1 MAYKRSTSFSGFRS
15 RLSPDESRELANAAK
30 AADKNR
36 IETTKGMERASSQQI
51 TELNRLSN
59 LSAQADQ
66 YEIQNLAKF
75 SDTLNRAVQVG
86 AKTLGVDYINRAR
99 QAAYDDF
106 RAGLAGDEEA
116 KAKTDL
122 SKSQVKEINE
132 KINRLET
139 ETELK
144 LSEAERNEKFL
155 SYEQKYRLLN
165 ARRLGSN
172 YAYGY
177 TKAHM
182 IEAANGFMPWFM
194 NKTNED
200 TTVIKMDDNREIRV
214 NEYDTFTNAADRYA
228 VENKLIKEYE
238 DQNNISGVN
247 SSIVDKYLTSSVTKQ
262 LQSYRDKK
270 LNDEIQAQAAEKIRL
285 QSVNLNTAIVSFDT
299 EDTTEFDNAID
310 QIVLTGNN
318 LHFRAG
324 TQGSSGAANKKNLKD
339 SFVDS
344 VASLD
349 SDVKIMEI
357 LNHIEDKKYQI
368 PNLGT
373 KTLVDAFPIE
383 FRMEDLKAAIFSK
396 REDNLT
402 KKIRSQTTD
411 LRLKIGQLK
420 YLSTRPEDSEDYISY
435 KSYQL
440 QVKELQDDPNYGT
453 LPEAATIFND
463 AFNFKPRS
471 IGKDNSAKAARKE
484 IERYGSLSVATYMD
498 LHPDDKKK
506 FADAVNDDI
515 RWDQTAEGK
524 ILLEEYMA
532 DNGKFDKALTLAFL
546 GPTKGLNTSATKDIS
561 LQNALDYAKNKHVW
575 SLVEQIRN
583 SGQFDGQ
590 IPEGMDPNMFYFQKA
605 AEQITLQM
613 QQASN
618 ANAGEAEKRFAE
630 GNLYALRFGADQL
643 SLFVNPK
650 FQEAKD
656 LSLSKKLAESDNVF
670 QNFLGKLDQEVG
682 EDPILNLSD
691 QLFVSESQKKQLD
704 FIKEG
709 GLYKTESELVR
720 KLSLADPKKRDPFT
734 LGNILRDKYDLETV
748 EFESLPEDRQRII
761 TYFKEQNAGVRELL
775 MSPYSKQR
783 EQGID
788 MSGLI
793 SVNNLHKAIYTAGFD
808 HTDMDSSDI
817 SEILADEKH
826 GINATR
832 QEFEQD
838 TDLQEKVFKIHINNL
853 LDKAILTTENKYVAI
868 QKVASEFGSGKYWYS
883 QSNQPINNSVLKA
896 YYRGWNIDDKEQFTS
911 VIEGAGNK
919 ITKVNF
925 GELSAETNNINSNI
939 VQAEIDELVEPPKYV
954 KGDNNR
960 RTVNKDWK
968 NWNKN
973 QTKLKAQQ
981 NVLKRLETGN
991 TELFYGVLNADVE
1004 SKNLYYDLKASF
1016 GDKQFKELLQKTNK
1030 KYTEKTGKSFGVGR
1044 QNLSQTLRQNRIFS
1058 DLFFEELIK
1067 TEQFYRL
1074 DDE

>member
-15 RLSPDESRELANAAK
+15 RLSPDESREIANAAK

-75 SDTLNRAVQVG
+75 SETLNKAVQVG

-99 QAAYDDF
+99 QAAYNDYRD
-106 RAGLAGDEEA
+106 GLAGNEEA
-116 KAKTDL
+116 LAKTKL
-122 SKSQVKEINE
+122 NESQVTEINE
-132 KINRLET
+132 KINQLET

-200 TTVIKMDDNREIRV
+200 DTVIEMDDGREIRV

-228 VENKLIKEYE
+228 VENQLIKEYE

-262 LQSYRDKK
+262 LQQYRDKK

-285 QSVNLNTAIVSFDT
+285 QSVNLNTAVVTFDA
-299 EDTTEFDNAID
+299 EDTTDFDNAID

-349 SDVKIMEI
+349 SDVKIMEV
-357 LNHIEDKKYQI
+357 LNHIENKEYQI
-368 PNLGT
+368 PNLGK
-373 KTLVDAFPIE
+373 KTLVNAFPIE
-383 FRMEDLKAAIFSK
+383 FRMEDLKASIFAK

-402 KKIRSQTTD
+402 KKVRSQTTD
-411 LRLKIGQLK
+411 LKLKVAQLK
-420 YLSTRPEDSEDYISY
+420 YHSTLTEDNPNYISY

-440 QVKELQDDPNYGT
+440 QVKELQDNPEYGA
-453 LPEAATIFND
+453 LPEAATIFNN
-463 AFNFKPRS
+463 AFSFKPVS
-471 IGKDNSAKAARKE
+471 LGKDNSAKAARKE
-484 IERYGSLSVATYMD
+484 IERYGSLSVATYMT
-498 LHPDDKKK
+498 LNKDDQKKYES
-506 FADAVNDDI
+506 AVSEDV
-515 RWDQTAEGK
+515 RWDQTTEGK
-524 ILLEEYMA
+524 KLIQEYLG
-532 DNGKFDKALTLAFL
+532 DDSKFDKALTLSFL
-546 GPTKGLNTSATKDIS
+546 GPSKGLDTSGAKS
-561 LQNALDYAKNKHVW
+561 VLLQNALEYAKTKDIWARVEVFRKNK
-575 SLVEQIRN
+575 E
-583 SGQFDGQ
+583 FDGQ

-613 QQASN
+613 QTAADPKGGSAAQRLA
-618 ANAGEAEKRFAE
+618 AG
-630 GNLYALRFGADQL
+630 NPYALDFGADKL
-643 SLFVNPK
+643 SVFANSI

-656 LSLSKKLAESDNVF
+656 TSLSTKLADADNIF
-670 QNFLGKLDQEVG
+670 QNFEGRLDKTVG
-682 EDPILNLSD
+682 DDPILTLSD
-691 QLFVSESQKKQLD
+691 TLFENELQKNQLKFVES
-704 FIKEG
+704 G
-709 GLYKTESELVR
+709 GLYSGETELVR
-720 KLSLADPKKRDPFT
+720 KLSMIDPKKRDPFT
-734 LGNILRDKYDLETV
+734 LGNLLREKYDLPLV
-748 EFESLPEDRQRII
+748 EFESLPKDRQDII
-761 TYFKEQNAGVRELL
+761 TLFKEQNADVRELL
-775 MSPYSKQR
+775 MSPYSKLK

-793 SVNNLHKAIYTAGFD
+793 SVNNLHRAINTAGFD
-808 HTDMDSSDI
+808 HTDIDDADVAD
-817 SEILADEKH
+817 ILA
-826 GINATR
+826 NAGFTR
-832 QEFEQD
+832 QEYNENEDIQG
-838 TDLQEKVFKIHINNL
+838 KVFKIHVNNL
-853 LDKAILTTENKYVAI
+853 LDKAILSTENKSIAI
-868 QKVASEFGSGKYWYS
+868 QKVAAEFGNGKYWYS
-883 QSNQPINNSVLKA
+883 GSNKGLTNSVLKA
-896 YYRGWNIDDKEQFTS
+896 YYRGWNIDDKDQFLN
-911 VIEGAGNK
+911 VVEDAAGN
-919 ITKVNF
+919 ITRLNF
-925 GELSAETNNINSNI
+925 GELSAETNNMNSNI
-939 VQAEIDELVEPPKYV
+939 IQAEIDELVEPPKYV
-954 KGDNNR
+954 VGSNNR
-960 RTVNKDWK
+960 RTVNRDWK
-968 NWNKN
+968 DWNKN

-981 NVLKRLETGN
+981 NVLKQLETTTD
-991 TELFYGVLNADVE
+991 TELFYGVLGANME
-1004 SKNLYYDLKASF
+1004 SRDLYYNIKASL
-1016 GDKQFKELLQKTNK
+1016 GDKHFKQLLKTAND
-1030 KYTEKTGKSFGVGR
+1030 KYTEKTGRSYDVGR
-1044 QNLSQTLRQNRIFS
+1044 ISKSQQLKKDRVFS
-1058 DLFFEELIK
+1058 DLFFAELIK
-1067 TEQFYRL
+1067 TEQFFRL

>member
-15 RLSPDESRELANAAK
+15 RLSPDESREIANAAK
-30 AADKNR
+30 AADRNR

-75 SDTLNRAVQVG
+75 SETLNRAVQVG

-99 QAAYDDF
+99 QAAYNDYRD
-106 RAGLAGDEEA
+106 GLAGNEEA
-116 KAKTDL
+116 LAKTKL
-122 SKSQVKEINE
+122 NESQVTEINE
-132 KINRLET
+132 KINQLET

-200 TTVIKMDDNREIRV
+200 DTVIEMDDGREIRV

-228 VENKLIKEYE
+228 VENQLIKEYE

-247 SSIVDKYLTSSVTKQ
+247 TSIVDKYLTSSVTKQ

-349 SDVKIMEI
+349 SDVKIMEV
-357 LNHIEDKKYQI
+357 LNHIEQKEYQI
-368 PNLGT
+368 PNLGK
-373 KTLVDAFPIE
+373 KTLVNAFPIE
-383 FRMEDLKAAIFSK
+383 FRMEDLKSAIFAK

-411 LRLKIGQLK
+411 LRLKIGELK
-420 YLSTRPEDSEDYISY
+420 FYTTLPEDHPKYVSY
-435 KSYQL
+435 KSYNL
-440 QVKELQDDPNYGT
+440 QVEAYQKNPEYGT
-453 LPEAATIFND
+453 LPEATTIFND

-471 IGKDNSAKAARKE
+471 LGKDNSAKAARKE
-484 IERYGSLSVATYMD
+484 IERYGSLSVTTYMT
-498 LHPDDKKK
+498 LNKDDQKKYES
-506 FADAVNDDI
+506 AVSEDV
-515 RWDQTAEGK
+515 RWDQTTEGK
-524 ILLEEYMA
+524 KLVKEYLG
-532 DNGKFDKALTLAFL
+532 DDSKFDKALTLSFL
-546 GPTKGLNTSATKDIS
+546 GPSKGLDTSGAKS
-561 LQNALDYAKNKHVW
+561 VLLQNALEYAKTKDIWARVEVFRKNK
-575 SLVEQIRN
+575 E
-583 SGQFDGQ
+583 FDGQ
-590 IPEGMDPNMFYFQKA
+590 IPPDMDPNMFYFQKA

-613 QQASN
+613 QTA
-618 ANAGEAEKRFAE
+618 ADLKAGTAEQRLAA
-630 GNLYALRFGADQL
+630 GNPYALTYGADKL
-643 SLFVNPK
+643 GVFANSI

-656 LSLSKKLAESDNVF
+656 TSLSTKLAEADNIF
-670 QNFLGKLDQEVG
+670 QNFEGRLDKTVG
-682 EDPILNLSD
+682 DDPILTLSD
-691 QLFVSESQKKQLD
+691 TLFENEGQKNQLKFV
-704 FIKEG
+704 KEG
-709 GLYKTESELVR
+709 GVYKGETELVN
-720 KLSLADPKKRDPFT
+720 KLSMIDPKKRDPFT
-734 LGNILRDKYDLETV
+734 LGNLLREKYNLETV
-748 EFESLPEDRQRII
+748 EFESLPLDRQKII
-761 TYFKEQNAGVRELL
+761 THFQKQNADVRELL
-775 MSPYSKQR
+775 MSPYSKLK

-788 MSGLI
+788 MSGLV
-793 SVNNLHKAIYTAGFD
+793 SVNNLHRAINTAGFD
-808 HTDMDSSDI
+808 HTDMDDADVAD
-817 SEILADEKH
+817 ILADN
-826 GINATR
+826 GFTR
-832 QEFEQD
+832 QEYNDNEDVQG
-838 TDLQEKVFKIHINNL
+838 KVFKIHVNNL
-853 LDKAILTTENKYVAI
+853 LDKAILSTENKYIAI
-868 QKVASEFGSGKYWYS
+868 QKVASEFGTGKYWYS
-883 QSNQPINNSVLKA
+883 DSNKRLNNSVLKA
-896 YYRGWNIDDKEQFTS
+896 YYRGWNIDDKDKFANVVEDA
-911 VIEGAGNK
+911 AGN
-919 ITKVNF
+919 ITKLNF
-925 GELSAETNNINSNI
+925 GELSAETNNMNSNI
-939 VQAEIDELVEPPKYV
+939 IQAEIDELVEPPKYV
-954 KGDNNR
+954 VGSNNR
-960 RTVNKDWK
+960 RTVNRDWK
-968 NWNKN
+968 DWNKN

-981 NVLKRLETGN
+981 NVLKQLETTTD
-991 TELFYGVLNADVE
+991 TELFYGVLGANME
-1004 SKNLYYDLKASF
+1004 SRDLYYNIKASL
-1016 GDKQFKELLQKTNK
+1016 GDKHFKQLLKTAND
-1030 KYTEKTGKSFGVGR
+1030 KYTEKTGRSYDVGR
-1044 QNLSQTLRQNRIFS
+1044 ISKSQQLKKDRVFS
-1058 DLFFEELIK
+1058 DLFFAELIK
-1067 TEQFYRL
+1067 TEQFFRL

>member
-15 RLSPDESRELANAAK
+15 RLSPDESREIANAAK
-30 AADKNR
+30 AADRNR

-75 SDTLNRAVQVG
+75 SETLNKAVQVG

-106 RAGLAGDEEA
+106 RAGLAGDPEA

-132 KINRLET
+132 KINQLET

-200 TTVIKMDDNREIRV
+200 DTVIKMDDDREIRV

-247 SSIVDKYLTSSVTKQ
+247 SSIVNKYLTESVTKQ

-349 SDVKIMEI
+349 SDVKIMEV
-357 LNHIEDKKYQI
+357 LNHIEQKEYQI
-368 PNLGT
+368 PNLGK
-373 KTLVDAFPIE
+373 KTLVNAFPIE
-383 FRMEDLKAAIFSK
+383 FRMQDLKAAIFAK

-402 KKIRSQTTD
+402 KKVRSQTTD
-411 LRLKIGQLK
+411 LKLKVAQLK
-420 YLSTRPEDSEDYISY
+420 YHSTLTEDNPNYISY

-440 QVKELQDDPNYGT
+440 QVKELQENPEYGA
-453 LPEAATIFND
+453 LPEAATIFNN
-463 AFNFKPRS
+463 AFSFKPVS
-471 IGKDNSAKAARKE
+471 LGKDNSSKAARKE
-484 IERYGSLSVATYMD
+484 IQRYGSLSVTTYMT
-498 LHPDDKKK
+498 LSKDDQKK
-506 FADAVNDDI
+506 FEGAVSEDV
-515 RWDQTAEGK
+515 RWDQTTEGK
-524 ILLEEYMA
+524 KLVKEYLG
-532 DNGKFDKALTLAFL
+532 DDSKFDKALALSFL
-546 GPTKGLNTSATKDIS
+546 GPSKGLDTSGAKS
-561 LQNALDYAKNKHVW
+561 VLLQNALEYAKTEDIWARVEVMRKNK
-575 SLVEQIRN
+575 E
-583 SGQFDGQ
+583 FDGQ
-590 IPEGMDPNMFYFQKA
+590 IPPDMDPNMFYFQKA

-613 QQASN
+613 QTAADPKGGTAEQRLL
-618 ANAGEAEKRFAE
+618 AG
-630 GNLYALRFGADQL
+630 NPYALTFGGDKL
-643 SLFVNPK
+643 SVFANSR

-656 LSLSKKLAESDNVF
+656 TSLSTKLAEADNIFQNFEGRLDKTVGDDPILSLSDTLFENEGQKNQLKFVES
-670 QNFLGKLDQEVG
+670 
-682 EDPILNLSD
+682 
-691 QLFVSESQKKQLD
+691 
-704 FIKEG
+704 G
-709 GLYKTESELVR
+709 GLYSGETELVR
-720 KLSLADPKKRDPFT
+720 KLSMIDPKKRDPFT
-734 LGNILRDKYDLETV
+734 LGNLLREKYDLPLV
-748 EFESLPEDRQRII
+748 EFESLPKDRQDII
-761 TYFKEQNAGVRELL
+761 TLFKQQNADVRDLL
-775 MSPYSKQR
+775 MSPYSKLK

-793 SVNNLHKAIYTAGFD
+793 SVNNLHRAINTAGFD
-808 HTDMDSSDI
+808 HTDIDDADVAD
-817 SEILADEKH
+817 ILA
-826 GINATR
+826 NAGFTR
-832 QEFEQD
+832 QEYNENEDIQG
-838 TDLQEKVFKIHINNL
+838 KVFKIHVNNL
-853 LDKAILTTENKYVAI
+853 LDKAILSTENKSIAI
-868 QKVASEFGSGKYWYS
+868 QKVAAEFGNGKYWYS
-883 QSNQPINNSVLKA
+883 GSNKGLTNSVLKA
-896 YYRGWNIDDKEQFTS
+896 YYRGWNIDDKDQFLN
-911 VIEGAGNK
+911 VVEDAAGN
-919 ITKVNF
+919 ITRLNF
-925 GELSAETNNINSNI
+925 GELSAETNNMNSNI
-939 VQAEIDELVEPPKYV
+939 IQAEIEELVEPPKYV
-954 KGDNNR
+954 VGSNNR
-960 RTVNKDWK
+960 RTVNRDWKDW
-968 NWNKN
+968 NKM

-981 NVLKRLETGN
+981 NVLKQLETTTD
-991 TELFYGVLNADVE
+991 TELFYGVLGANME
-1004 SKNLYYDLKASF
+1004 SRDLYYNIKASL
-1016 GDKQFKELLQKTNK
+1016 GDKHFKQLLKTAND
-1030 KYTEKTGKSFGVGR
+1030 KYTEKTGRSYDVGR
-1044 QNLSQTLRQNRIFS
+1044 LSKSQQLKKDRVFS
-1058 DLFFEELIK
+1058 DLFFAELIK

>member
-15 RLSPDESRELANAAK
+15 RLSPDESREIANAAK
-30 AADKNR
+30 AADRNR

-75 SDTLNRAVQVG
+75 SDSLNKAVQAG

-99 QAAYDDF
+99 QAAYNDYRD
-106 RAGLAGDEEA
+106 GLAGDEEA
-116 KAKTDL
+116 LAKTKL
-122 SKSQVKEINE
+122 NESQVTEINE
-132 KINRLET
+132 KINQLET

-200 TTVIKMDDNREIRV
+200 TTVIEMEDGREIRV

-228 VENKLIKEYE
+228 VENQLIKEYE

-349 SDVKIMEI
+349 SDVKIMEV
-357 LNHIEDKKYQI
+357 LNHIEQKEYQI
-368 PNLGT
+368 PNLGK
-373 KTLVDAFPIE
+373 KTLVNAFPIE
-383 FRMEDLKAAIFSK
+383 FRMEDLKASIFAK

-402 KKIRSQTTD
+402 KKVRSQTTD
-411 LRLKIGQLK
+411 LKLKIAQLK
-420 YLSTRPEDSEDYISY
+420 YHSTLTEDNPNYISY

-440 QVKELQDDPNYGT
+440 QVNELQEDPNYGT
-453 LPEAATIFND
+453 LPEATTIFNN
-463 AFNFKPRS
+463 AFSFKPRS
-471 IGKDNSAKAARKE
+471 LGKDNSAKAARKE
-484 IERYGSLSVATYMD
+484 IERYGSLSVATYMT
-498 LHPDDKKK
+498 LNKDDQKKYES
-506 FADAVNDDI
+506 AVSEDV
-515 RWDQTAEGK
+515 RWDQTTEGK
-524 ILLEEYMA
+524 KLIKEYLG
-532 DNGKFDKALTLAFL
+532 DDSKFDKALTLSFL
-546 GPTKGLNTSATKDIS
+546 GPSKGLDTSGTKS
-561 LQNALDYAKNKHVW
+561 VLLQNALEYAKTKDIWARVEVMRKNK
-575 SLVEQIRN
+575 E
-583 SGQFDGQ
+583 FDGQ
-590 IPEGMDPNMFYFQKA
+590 IPPDMDPNMFYFQKA

-613 QQASN
+613 QTA
-618 ANAGEAEKRFAE
+618 ANPQGGTAEQRLLAG
-630 GNLYALRFGADQL
+630 NPYALTFGGDKL
-643 SLFVNPK
+643 SVFANSI

-656 LSLSKKLAESDNVF
+656 TSLSKKLADADNIF
-670 QNFLGKLDQEVG
+670 QNFEGRLDKTVG
-682 EDPILNLSD
+682 DDPILTLSD
-691 QLFVSESQKKQLD
+691 TLFENEGQKNQLKFVKQ
-704 FIKEG
+704 G
-709 GLYKTESELVR
+709 GVYKGETELVQ
-720 KLSLADPKKRDPFT
+720 KLSMIDPKKRDPFT
-734 LGNILRDKYDLETV
+734 LGNLLREKYNLETV
-748 EFESLPEDRQRII
+748 EFESLPKDRQDII
-761 TYFKEQNAGVRELL
+761 TLFKQQNADVRDLL
-775 MSPYSKQR
+775 MSPYSKLK

-793 SVNNLHKAIYTAGFD
+793 SVNNLHRAINTAGFD
-808 HTDMDSSDI
+808 HTDIDDADVAD
-817 SEILADEKH
+817 ILA
-826 GINATR
+826 NAGFTR
-832 QEFEQD
+832 QEYNQNEDIQG
-838 TDLQEKVFKIHINNL
+838 KVFKIHVNNL
-853 LDKAILTTENKYVAI
+853 LNKAILSTENKSIAI
-868 QKVASEFGSGKYWYS
+868 QKVAAEFGNGKYWYS
-883 QSNQPINNSVLKA
+883 ASNKPLTNSVLKA
-896 YYRGWNIDDKEQFTS
+896 YYRGWNIDNKDQFLN
-911 VIEGAGNK
+911 VVEDAAGK
-919 ITKVNF
+919 ITKLNF
-925 GELSAETNNINSNI
+925 GELSAETNNMNSNI
-939 VQAEIDELVEPPKYV
+939 IQAEIEELVEPPKYV
-954 KGDNNR
+954 VGSNNR

-968 NWNKN
+968 DWNKM

-981 NVLKRLETGN
+981 NVLKQLETTTD
-991 TELFYGVLNADVE
+991 TELFYGVLGANME
-1004 SKNLYYDLKASF
+1004 SRDLYYNIKASL
-1016 GDKQFKELLQKTNK
+1016 GDKQFKQLLKTTND
-1030 KYTEKTGKSFGVGR
+1030 KYTEKTGKSYDVGR
-1044 QNLSQTLRQNRIFS
+1044 LSKAQQLKKDRVFS
-1058 DLFFEELIK
+1058 DLFFAELIK

>member
-15 RLSPDESRELANAAK
+15 RLSPDESREIANAAK

-75 SDTLNRAVQVG
+75 SDSLNKAVQAG

-132 KINRLET
+132 KINQLET

-200 TTVIKMDDNREIRV
+200 DTVIKMDDDREIRV

-247 SSIVDKYLTSSVTKQ
+247 SSIVNKYLTESVTKQ

-349 SDVKIMEI
+349 SDVKIMEV
-357 LNHIEDKKYQI
+357 LNHIEKKEYQI
-368 PNLGT
+368 PNLGK
-373 KTLVDAFPIE
+373 KTLVNAFPIE
-383 FRMEDLKAAIFSK
+383 FRMEDLKASIFAK

-402 KKIRSQTTD
+402 KKVRSQTTD
-411 LRLKIGQLK
+411 LKLKVAQLK
-420 YLSTRPEDSEDYISY
+420 YHTTLTEDNPNYISY

-440 QVKELQDDPNYGT
+440 QVKELQEDPNYGA
-453 LPEAATIFND
+453 LPEAATIFNN
-463 AFNFKPRS
+463 AFSFKPVS
-471 IGKDNSAKAARKE
+471 LGKDNSSKAALKD
-484 IERYGSLSVATYMD
+484 IQRYGSLSVETYMR
-498 LHPDDKKK
+498 LSKDDQKK
-506 FADAVNDDI
+506 FEGAVSEDV
-515 RWDQTAEGK
+515 RWDQTTEGK
-524 ILLEEYMA
+524 KLIDEYLG
-532 DNGKFDKALTLAFL
+532 DDSKFDKALTLSFL
-546 GPTKGLNTSATKDIS
+546 GPSKGLDTSGAKS
-561 LQNALDYAKNKHVW
+561 VLLQNALEYAKTKDIWARVEVFRKNK
-575 SLVEQIRN
+575 E
-583 SGQFDGQ
+583 FDGQ
-590 IPEGMDPNMFYFQKA
+590 IPEGMDPNMYYFQKA

-613 QQASN
+613 QTAADLKSGTAEQRLA
-618 ANAGEAEKRFAE
+618 AG
-630 GNLYALRFGADQL
+630 NPYALTFGADKL
-643 SLFVNPK
+643 GVFANSI

-656 LSLSKKLAESDNVF
+656 TSLSTKLAEADNIF
-670 QNFLGKLDQEVG
+670 QNFEGRLDKTVG
-682 EDPILNLSD
+682 DDPILTLSD
-691 QLFVSESQKKQLD
+691 TLFENEGQKNQLKFVES
-704 FIKEG
+704 G
-709 GLYKTESELVR
+709 GLYSGETELVR
-720 KLSLADPKKRDPFT
+720 KLSMIDPKKRDPFT
-734 LGNILRDKYDLETV
+734 LGNLLREKYNLDTV
-748 EFESLPEDRQRII
+748 EFESLPKDRQDII
-761 TYFKEQNAGVRELL
+761 TLFKQQNADVRDLL
-775 MSPYSKQR
+775 MSPYSKLK

-793 SVNNLHKAIYTAGFD
+793 SVNNLHRAINTAGFD
-808 HTDMDSSDI
+808 HTDIDDADVAD
-817 SEILADEKH
+817 ILA
-826 GINATR
+826 NAGFTR
-832 QEFEQD
+832 QEYNENEDIQG
-838 TDLQEKVFKIHINNL
+838 KVFKIHVNNL
-853 LDKAILTTENKYVAI
+853 LDKAILSTENKSIAI
-868 QKVASEFGSGKYWYS
+868 QKVAAEFGDGKYWYS
-883 QSNQPINNSVLKA
+883 GRNKGLTNSVLKA
-896 YYRGWNIDDKEQFTS
+896 YYRGWNIDDKDQFLN
-911 VIEGAGNK
+911 VVEDAAGN
-919 ITKVNF
+919 ITRLNF
-925 GELSAETNNINSNI
+925 GELSAETNNMNSNI
-939 VQAEIDELVEPPKYV
+939 IQAEIEELVEPPKYV
-954 KGDNNR
+954 VGSNNR
-960 RTVNKDWK
+960 RTVNRDWK
-968 NWNKN
+968 DWNKN

-981 NVLKRLETGN
+981 NVLKQLETTTD
-991 TELFYGVLNADVE
+991 TELFYGVLGANME
-1004 SKNLYYDLKASF
+1004 SRDLYYNIKASL
-1016 GDKQFKELLQKTNK
+1016 GDKQFKQLLKTAND
-1030 KYTEKTGKSFGVGR
+1030 KYTEKTGRSYDVGR
-1044 QNLSQTLRQNRIFS
+1044 ISKSQQLKKDRVFS
-1058 DLFFEELIK
+1058 DLFFAELIK
-1067 TEQFYRL
+1067 TEQFFRL

>member
-15 RLSPDESRELANAAK
+15 RLSPDESREIANAAK
-30 AADKNR
+30 AADRNR

-75 SDTLNRAVQVG
+75 SETLNKAVQVG

-99 QAAYDDF
+99 QAAYNDYRD
-106 RAGLAGDEEA
+106 GLAGDEEA
-116 KAKTDL
+116 LAKTKL
-122 SKSQVKEINE
+122 NESQVKEINE
-132 KINRLET
+132 KINQLET

-200 TTVIKMDDNREIRV
+200 DTVIEMDDGRKIRV

-228 VENKLIKEYE
+228 VENQLIKEYE

-247 SSIVDKYLTSSVTKQ
+247 TSIVDKYLTSSVTKQ
-262 LQSYRDKK
+262 LQQYRDKK

-349 SDVKIMEI
+349 SDVKIMEV
-357 LNHIEDKKYQI
+357 LNHIEQKEYQI
-368 PNLGT
+368 PNLGK
-373 KTLVDAFPIE
+373 KTLVNAFPIE
-383 FRMEDLKAAIFSK
+383 FRMQDLKAAIFAK

-402 KKIRSQTTD
+402 KKVRSQTTD
-411 LRLKIGQLK
+411 LKLKVAQLK
-420 YLSTRPEDSEDYISY
+420 YHSTLTEDNPNYISY

-440 QVKELQDDPNYGT
+440 QVKELQENPEYGA
-453 LPEAATIFND
+453 LPEATTIFNN
-463 AFNFKPRS
+463 AFSFKPVS
-471 IGKDNSAKAARKE
+471 LGKDNSAKAARKE
-484 IERYGSLSVATYMD
+484 IQRYGSLSVTTYMT
-498 LHPDDKKK
+498 LSKDDQKK
-506 FADAVNDDI
+506 FEGAVSEDV
-515 RWDQTAEGK
+515 RWDQTTEGK
-524 ILLEEYMA
+524 KLVKEYLG
-532 DNGKFDKALTLAFL
+532 DDSKFDKALALSFL
-546 GPTKGLNTSATKDIS
+546 GPSKGLDTSGAKS
-561 LQNALDYAKNKHVW
+561 VLLQNALEYAKTEDIWARVEVMRKNK
-575 SLVEQIRN
+575 E
-583 SGQFDGQ
+583 FDGQ
-590 IPEGMDPNMFYFQKA
+590 IPPDMDPNMFYFQKA

-613 QQASN
+613 QTAADPKGGTAEQRLL
-618 ANAGEAEKRFAE
+618 AG
-630 GNLYALRFGADQL
+630 NPYALTFGGDKL
-643 SLFVNPK
+643 SVFANSR

-656 LSLSKKLAESDNVF
+656 TSLSTKLAEADNIF
-670 QNFLGKLDQEVG
+670 QNFEGRLDKTVG
-682 EDPILNLSD
+682 DDPILTLSD
-691 QLFVSESQKKQLD
+691 TLFENEGQKNQLKFVES
-704 FIKEG
+704 G
-709 GLYKTESELVR
+709 GIYSGETELVR
-720 KLSLADPKKRDPFT
+720 KLSMIDPKKRDPFT
-734 LGNILRDKYDLETV
+734 LGNLLRDKYDLPLV
-748 EFESLPEDRQRII
+748 EFESLPKDRQDII
-761 TYFKEQNAGVRELL
+761 TLFKQQNADVRDLL
-775 MSPYSKQR
+775 MSPYSKLK

-793 SVNNLHKAIYTAGFD
+793 SVNNLHRAINTAGFD
-808 HTDMDSSDI
+808 HTDIDDADVAD
-817 SEILADEKH
+817 ILA
-826 GINATR
+826 NAGFTR
-832 QEFEQD
+832 QEYNENEDIQG
-838 TDLQEKVFKIHINNL
+838 KVFKIHVNNL
-853 LDKAILTTENKYVAI
+853 LDKAILSTENKSIAI
-868 QKVASEFGSGKYWYS
+868 QKVAAEFGNGKYWYS
-883 QSNQPINNSVLKA
+883 GSNKPLTNSVLKA
-896 YYRGWNIDDKEQFTS
+896 YYRGWNIDDKDQFLN
-911 VIEGAGNK
+911 VVEDAAGN
-919 ITKVNF
+919 ITRLNF
-925 GELSAETNNINSNI
+925 GELSAETNNMNSNI
-939 VQAEIDELVEPPKYV
+939 IQAEIEELVEPPKYV
-954 KGDNNR
+954 VGSNNR

-968 NWNKN
+968 NWNKM

-981 NVLKRLETGN
+981 NVLKQLETTTD
-991 TELFYGVLNADVE
+991 TELFYGVLGANME
-1004 SKNLYYDLKASF
+1004 SRDLYYNIKASL
-1016 GDKQFKELLQKTNK
+1016 GDKHFKQLLKTAND
-1030 KYTEKTGKSFGVGR
+1030 KYTEKTGRSYDVGR
-1044 QNLSQTLRQNRIFS
+1044 LSKAQQLKKDRVFS
-1058 DLFFEELIK
+1058 DLFFAELIK
-1067 TEQFYRL
+1067 TEQFFRL

>member
-15 RLSPDESRELANAAK
+15 RLSPDESREIANAAK
-30 AADKNR
+30 AADRNR

-75 SDTLNRAVQVG
+75 SETLNRAVQVG

-99 QAAYDDF
+99 QAAYNDYRD
-106 RAGLAGDEEA
+106 GLAGNEEA
-116 KAKTDL
+116 LAKTKL
-122 SKSQVKEINE
+122 NESQVTEINE
-132 KINRLET
+132 KINQLET

-200 TTVIKMDDNREIRV
+200 DTVIEMDDGREIRV

-228 VENKLIKEYE
+228 VENQLIKEYE

-247 SSIVDKYLTSSVTKQ
+247 TSIVDKYLTSSVTKQ

-349 SDVKIMEI
+349 SDVKIMEV
-357 LNHIEDKKYQI
+357 LNHIEQKEYQI
-368 PNLGT
+368 PNLGK
-373 KTLVDAFPIE
+373 KTLVNAFPIE
-383 FRMEDLKAAIFSK
+383 FRMEDLKSAIFAK

-411 LRLKIGQLK
+411 LRLKIGELK
-420 YLSTRPEDSEDYISY
+420 FYTTLPEDHPKYVSY
-435 KSYQL
+435 KSYNL
-440 QVKELQDDPNYGT
+440 QVEAYQKNPEYGT
-453 LPEAATIFND
+453 LPEATTIFND

-471 IGKDNSAKAARKE
+471 LGKDNSAKAARKE
-484 IERYGSLSVATYMD
+484 IERYGSLSVTTYMT
-498 LHPDDKKK
+498 LNKDDQKKYES
-506 FADAVNDDI
+506 AVSEDV
-515 RWDQTAEGK
+515 RWDQTTEGK
-524 ILLEEYMA
+524 KLVKEYLG
-532 DNGKFDKALTLAFL
+532 DDSKFDKALTLSFL
-546 GPTKGLNTSATKDIS
+546 GPSKGLDTSGAKS
-561 LQNALDYAKNKHVW
+561 VLLQNALEYAKTKDIWARVEVFRKNK
-575 SLVEQIRN
+575 E
-583 SGQFDGQ
+583 FDGQ
-590 IPEGMDPNMFYFQKA
+590 IPPDMDPNMFYFQKA

-613 QQASN
+613 QTA
-618 ANAGEAEKRFAE
+618 ADLKAGTAEQRLAA
-630 GNLYALRFGADQL
+630 GNPYALTYGADKL
-643 SLFVNPK
+643 GVFANSI

-656 LSLSKKLAESDNVF
+656 TSLSTKLAEADNIF
-670 QNFLGKLDQEVG
+670 QNFEGRLDKTVG
-682 EDPILNLSD
+682 DDPILTLSD
-691 QLFVSESQKKQLD
+691 TLFENEGQKNQLKFV
-704 FIKEG
+704 KEG
-709 GLYKTESELVR
+709 GVYKGETELVN
-720 KLSLADPKKRDPFT
+720 KLSMIDPKKRDPFT
-734 LGNILRDKYDLETV
+734 LGNILRDKYNLETV
-748 EFESLPEDRQRII
+748 EFESLPLDRQKII
-761 TYFKEQNAGVRELL
+761 THFQKQNADVRELL
-775 MSPYSKQR
+775 MSPYSKLK

-788 MSGLI
+788 MAGLV
-793 SVNNLHKAIYTAGFD
+793 SVNNLHRAINTAGFD
-808 HTDMDSSDI
+808 HTDMDDADVAD
-817 SEILADEKH
+817 ILADN
-826 GINATR
+826 GFTR
-832 QEFEQD
+832 QEYNDNEDVQG
-838 TDLQEKVFKIHINNL
+838 KVFKIHVNNL
-853 LDKAILTTENKYVAI
+853 LDKAILSTENKYIAI
-868 QKVASEFGSGKYWYS
+868 QKVASEFGTGKYWYS
-883 QSNQPINNSVLKA
+883 DSNKRLNNSVLKA
-896 YYRGWNIDDKEQFTS
+896 YYRGWNIDDKDKFANVVEDA
-911 VIEGAGNK
+911 AGN
-919 ITKVNF
+919 ITKLNF
-925 GELSAETNNINSNI
+925 GELSAETNNMNSNI
-939 VQAEIDELVEPPKYV
+939 IQAEIDELVEPPKYV
-954 KGDNNR
+954 VGSNNR
-960 RTVNKDWK
+960 RTVNRDWK
-968 NWNKN
+968 DWNKN

-981 NVLKRLETGN
+981 NVLKQLETTTD
-991 TELFYGVLNADVE
+991 TELFYGVLGANME
-1004 SKNLYYDLKASF
+1004 SRDLYYNIKASL
-1016 GDKQFKELLQKTNK
+1016 GDKHFKQLLKTAND
-1030 KYTEKTGKSFGVGR
+1030 KYTEKTGRSYDVGR
-1044 QNLSQTLRQNRIFS
+1044 ISKSQQLKKDRVFS
-1058 DLFFEELIK
+1058 DLFFAELIK
-1067 TEQFYRL
+1067 TEQFFRL

>member
-15 RLSPDESRELANAAK
+15 RLSPDESREIANAAK
-30 AADKNR
+30 AADRNR

-75 SDTLNRAVQVG
+75 SETLNRAVQVG

-99 QAAYDDF
+99 QAAYDDY

-116 KAKTDL
+116 L
-122 SKSQVKEINE
+122 SRTKLNEGQVKEINE
-132 KINRLET
+132 KINQLET

-200 TTVIKMDDNREIRV
+200 DTVIEMDDGREIRV

-228 VENKLIKEYE
+228 VENQLIKEYE

-247 SSIVDKYLTSSVTKQ
+247 TSIVDKYLTSSVTKQ

-349 SDVKIMEI
+349 SDVKIMEV
-357 LNHIEDKKYQI
+357 LNHIEQKEYQI
-368 PNLGT
+368 PNLGK
-373 KTLVDAFPIE
+373 KTLVNAFPIE
-383 FRMEDLKAAIFSK
+383 FRMEDLKSAIFAK

-411 LRLKIGQLK
+411 LRLKIGELK
-420 YLSTRPEDSEDYISY
+420 FYTTLPEDHPKYVSY
-435 KSYQL
+435 KSYNL
-440 QVKELQDDPNYGT
+440 QVEEYRKNPEYGT
-453 LPEAATIFND
+453 LPEATTIFND

-471 IGKDNSAKAARKE
+471 LGKDNSAKAARKE
-484 IERYGSLSVATYMD
+484 IERYGSLSVTTYMT
-498 LHPDDKKK
+498 LNKDDQKKYES
-506 FADAVNDDI
+506 AVSEDV
-515 RWDQTAEGK
+515 RWDQTTEGK
-524 ILLEEYMA
+524 KLVKEYLG
-532 DNGKFDKALTLAFL
+532 DDSKFDKALTLSFL
-546 GPTKGLNTSATKDIS
+546 GPSKGLDTSGAKS
-561 LQNALDYAKNKHVW
+561 VLLQNALEYAKTKDIWARVEVFRKNK
-575 SLVEQIRN
+575 E
-583 SGQFDGQ
+583 FDGQ
-590 IPEGMDPNMFYFQKA
+590 IPPDMDPNMFYFQKA

-613 QQASN
+613 QTA
-618 ANAGEAEKRFAE
+618 ADLKAGTAEQRLAA
-630 GNLYALRFGADQL
+630 GNPYALTYGADKL
-643 SLFVNPK
+643 GVFANSI

-656 LSLSKKLAESDNVF
+656 TSLSTKLAEADNIF
-670 QNFLGKLDQEVG
+670 QNFEGRLDKTVG
-682 EDPILNLSD
+682 DDPILTLSD
-691 QLFVSESQKKQLD
+691 TLFENEGQKNQLKFV
-704 FIKEG
+704 KEG
-709 GLYKTESELVR
+709 GVYKGETELVN
-720 KLSLADPKKRDPFT
+720 KLSMIDPKKRDRFT
-734 LGNILRDKYDLETV
+734 LGNILRDKYNLETV
-748 EFESLPEDRQRII
+748 EFESLPLDRQKII
-761 TYFKEQNAGVRELL
+761 THFQKQNADVRELL
-775 MSPYSKQR
+775 MSPYSKLK

-788 MSGLI
+788 MSGLV
-793 SVNNLHKAIYTAGFD
+793 SVNNLHRAINTAGFD
-808 HTDMDSSDI
+808 HTDMDDADVAD
-817 SEILADEKH
+817 ILADN
-826 GINATR
+826 GFTR
-832 QEFEQD
+832 QEYNDNEDVQG
-838 TDLQEKVFKIHINNL
+838 KVFKIHVNNL
-853 LDKAILTTENKYVAI
+853 LDKAILSTENKYIAI
-868 QKVASEFGSGKYWYS
+868 QKVASEFGTGKYWYS
-883 QSNQPINNSVLKA
+883 DSNKRLNNSVLKA
-896 YYRGWNIDDKEQFTS
+896 YYRGWNIDDKDKFANVVEDA
-911 VIEGAGNK
+911 AGN
-919 ITKVNF
+919 ITKLNF
-925 GELSAETNNINSNI
+925 GELSAETNNMNSNI
-939 VQAEIDELVEPPKYV
+939 IQAEIDELVEPPKYV
-954 KGDNNR
+954 VGSNNR
-960 RTVNKDWK
+960 RTVNRDWK
-968 NWNKN
+968 DWNKN

-981 NVLKRLETGN
+981 NVLKQLETTTD
-991 TELFYGVLNADVE
+991 TELFYGVLGANME
-1004 SKNLYYDLKASF
+1004 SRDLYYNIKASL
-1016 GDKQFKELLQKTNK
+1016 GDKHFKQLLKTAND
-1030 KYTEKTGKSFGVGR
+1030 KYTEKTGRSYDVGR
-1044 QNLSQTLRQNRIFS
+1044 ISKSQQLKKDRVFS
-1058 DLFFEELIK
+1058 DLFFAELIK
-1067 TEQFYRL
+1067 TEQFFRL

>member
-15 RLSPDESRELANAAK
+15 RLSPDESREIANAAK

-75 SDTLNRAVQVG
+75 SDSLNKAVQAG

-132 KINRLET
+132 KINQLET

-200 TTVIKMDDNREIRV
+200 DTVIKMDDDREIRV

-247 SSIVDKYLTSSVTKQ
+247 SSIVNKYLTESVTKQ

-270 LNDEIQAQAAEKIRL
+270 LNDEIQAQASEKIRL

-349 SDVKIMEI
+349 SDVKIMEV
-357 LNHIEDKKYQI
+357 LNHIEKKEYQI
-368 PNLGT
+368 PNLGK
-373 KTLVDAFPIE
+373 KTLVNAFPIE
-383 FRMEDLKAAIFSK
+383 FRMEDLKASIFAK

-402 KKIRSQTTD
+402 KKVRSQTTD
-411 LRLKIGQLK
+411 LKLKVAQLK
-420 YLSTRPEDSEDYISY
+420 YHTTLTEDNPNYISY

-440 QVKELQDDPNYGT
+440 QVKELQEDPNYGA
-453 LPEAATIFND
+453 LPEAATIFNN
-463 AFNFKPRS
+463 AFSFKPVS
-471 IGKDNSAKAARKE
+471 LGKDNSSKAALKD
-484 IERYGSLSVATYMD
+484 IQRYGSLSVETYMR
-498 LHPDDKKK
+498 LNKDDQKK
-506 FADAVNDDI
+506 FEGAVSEDV
-515 RWDQTAEGK
+515 RWDQTTEGK
-524 ILLEEYMA
+524 KLIDEYLG
-532 DNGKFDKALTLAFL
+532 DDSKFDKALTLSFL
-546 GPTKGLNTSATKDIS
+546 GPSKGLDTSGAKS
-561 LQNALDYAKNKHVW
+561 VLLQNALEYAKTKDIWARVEVFRKNK
-575 SLVEQIRN
+575 E
-583 SGQFDGQ
+583 FDGQ
-590 IPEGMDPNMFYFQKA
+590 IPEGMDPNMYYFQKA

-613 QQASN
+613 QTAADLKSGTAEQRLA
-618 ANAGEAEKRFAE
+618 AG
-630 GNLYALRFGADQL
+630 NPYALTFGADKL
-643 SLFVNPK
+643 GVFANSI

-656 LSLSKKLAESDNVF
+656 TSLSTKLAEADNIF
-670 QNFLGKLDQEVG
+670 QNFEGRLDKTVG
-682 EDPILNLSD
+682 DDPILTLSD
-691 QLFVSESQKKQLD
+691 TLFENEGQKNQLKFVES
-704 FIKEG
+704 G
-709 GLYKTESELVR
+709 GLYSGETELVR
-720 KLSLADPKKRDPFT
+720 KLSMIDPKKRDPFT
-734 LGNILRDKYDLETV
+734 LGNLLREKYNLDTV
-748 EFESLPEDRQRII
+748 EFESLPKDRQDII
-761 TYFKEQNAGVRELL
+761 TLFKQQNADVRDLL
-775 MSPYSKQR
+775 MSPYSKLK

-793 SVNNLHKAIYTAGFD
+793 SVNNLHRAINTAGFD
-808 HTDMDSSDI
+808 HTDIDDADVAD
-817 SEILADEKH
+817 ILA
-826 GINATR
+826 NAGFTR
-832 QEFEQD
+832 QEYNENEDIQG
-838 TDLQEKVFKIHINNL
+838 KVFKIHVNNL
-853 LDKAILTTENKYVAI
+853 LDKAILSTENKSIAI
-868 QKVASEFGSGKYWYS
+868 QKVAAEFGDGKYWYS
-883 QSNQPINNSVLKA
+883 GRNKGLTNSVLKA
-896 YYRGWNIDDKEQFTS
+896 YYRGWNIDDKDQFLN
-911 VIEGAGNK
+911 VVEDAAGN
-919 ITKVNF
+919 ITRLNF
-925 GELSAETNNINSNI
+925 GELSAETNNMNSNI
-939 VQAEIDELVEPPKYV
+939 IQAEIEELVEPPKYV
-954 KGDNNR
+954 VGSNNR
-960 RTVNKDWK
+960 RTVNRDWK
-968 NWNKN
+968 DWNKN

-981 NVLKRLETGN
+981 NVLKQLETTTD
-991 TELFYGVLNADVE
+991 TELFYGVLGANME
-1004 SKNLYYDLKASF
+1004 SRDLYYNIKASL
-1016 GDKQFKELLQKTNK
+1016 GDKQFKQLLKTAND
-1030 KYTEKTGKSFGVGR
+1030 KYTEKTGRSYDVGR
-1044 QNLSQTLRQNRIFS
+1044 ISKSQQLKKDRVFS
-1058 DLFFEELIK
+1058 DLFFAELIK
-1067 TEQFYRL
+1067 TEQFFRL

>member
-15 RLSPDESRELANAAK
+15 RLSPDESREIANAAK

-75 SDTLNRAVQVG
+75 SETLNKAVQVG

-99 QAAYDDF
+99 QAAYNDYRD
-106 RAGLAGDEEA
+106 GLAGNEEA
-116 KAKTDL
+116 LAKTKL
-122 SKSQVKEINE
+122 NESQVTEINE
-132 KINRLET
+132 KINQLET

-200 TTVIKMDDNREIRV
+200 TTVIEMEDGREIRV

-228 VENKLIKEYE
+228 VENQLIKEYE

-349 SDVKIMEI
+349 SDLKIMEV
-357 LNHIEDKKYQI
+357 LNHIEKKEYQI
-368 PNLGT
+368 PNLGK
-373 KTLVDAFPIE
+373 KTLVNAFPIE
-383 FRMEDLKAAIFSK
+383 FRMEDLKASIFAK

-402 KKIRSQTTD
+402 KKVRSQTTD
-411 LRLKIGQLK
+411 LKLKIAQLK
-420 YLSTRPEDSEDYISY
+420 YHSTLTEDNPNYISY

-440 QVKELQDDPNYGT
+440 QVNELQEDPNYGT
-453 LPEAATIFND
+453 LPEATTIFNN
-463 AFNFKPRS
+463 AFSFKPRS
-471 IGKDNSAKAARKE
+471 LGKDNSAKAARKE
-484 IERYGSLSVATYMD
+484 IERYGSLSVATYMT
-498 LHPDDKKK
+498 LNKDDQKKYES
-506 FADAVNDDI
+506 AVSEDV
-515 RWDQTAEGK
+515 RWDQTTEGK
-524 ILLEEYMA
+524 KLIKEYLG
-532 DNGKFDKALTLAFL
+532 DDSKFDKALTLSFL
-546 GPTKGLNTSATKDIS
+546 GPSKGLDTSGTKS
-561 LQNALDYAKNKHVW
+561 VLLQNALEYAKTKDIWARVEVMRKNK
-575 SLVEQIRN
+575 E
-583 SGQFDGQ
+583 FDGQ
-590 IPEGMDPNMFYFQKA
+590 IPPDMDPNMFYFQKA

-613 QQASN
+613 QTA
-618 ANAGEAEKRFAE
+618 ANPQGGTAEQRLLAG
-630 GNLYALRFGADQL
+630 NPYALTFGGDKL
-643 SLFVNPK
+643 SVFANSI

-656 LSLSKKLAESDNVF
+656 TSLSKKLADADNIF
-670 QNFLGKLDQEVG
+670 QNFEGRLDKTVG
-682 EDPILNLSD
+682 DDPILTLSD
-691 QLFVSESQKKQLD
+691 TLFENEGQKNQLKFVKQ
-704 FIKEG
+704 G
-709 GLYKTESELVR
+709 GVYKGETELVQ
-720 KLSLADPKKRDPFT
+720 KLSMIDPKKRDPFT
-734 LGNILRDKYDLETV
+734 LGNLLREKYNLETV
-748 EFESLPEDRQRII
+748 EFESLPKDRQDII
-761 TYFKEQNAGVRELL
+761 TLFKQQNADVRDLL
-775 MSPYSKQR
+775 MSPYSKLK

-793 SVNNLHKAIYTAGFD
+793 SVNNLHRAINTAGFD
-808 HTDMDSSDI
+808 HTDIDDADVAD
-817 SEILADEKH
+817 ILA
-826 GINATR
+826 NAGFTR
-832 QEFEQD
+832 QEYNQNEDIQG
-838 TDLQEKVFKIHINNL
+838 KVFKIHVNNL
-853 LDKAILTTENKYVAI
+853 LNKAILSTENKSIAI
-868 QKVASEFGSGKYWYS
+868 QKVAAEFGNGKYWYS
-883 QSNQPINNSVLKA
+883 ASNKPLTNSVLKA
-896 YYRGWNIDDKEQFTS
+896 YYRGWNIDNKDQFLN
-911 VIEGAGNK
+911 VVEDAAGK
-919 ITKVNF
+919 ITKLNF
-925 GELSAETNNINSNI
+925 GELSAETNNMNSNI
-939 VQAEIDELVEPPKYV
+939 IQAEIEELVEPPKYV
-954 KGDNNR
+954 VGDNNR

-968 NWNKN
+968 DWNKM

-981 NVLKRLETGN
+981 NVLKQLETTTD
-991 TELFYGVLNADVE
+991 TELFYGVLGANME
-1004 SKNLYYDLKASF
+1004 SRDLYYNIKASL
-1016 GDKQFKELLQKTNK
+1016 GDKHFKQLLKTAND
-1030 KYTEKTGKSFGVGR
+1030 KYTEKTGKSYDVGR
-1044 QNLSQTLRQNRIFS
+1044 LSKAQQLKKDRVFS
-1058 DLFFEELIK
+1058 DLFFAELIK

>member
-75 SDTLNRAVQVG
+75 SDSLNKAVQAG

-99 QAAYDDF
+99 QAAYNDYRD
-106 RAGLAGDEEA
+106 GLAGNEEA
-116 KAKTDL
+116 LAKTKL
-122 SKSQVKEINE
+122 NESQVTEINE
-132 KINRLET
+132 KINQLET

-200 TTVIKMDDNREIRV
+200 DTVIEMDDGREIRV

-228 VENKLIKEYE
+228 VENQLIKEYE

-247 SSIVDKYLTSSVTKQ
+247 TSIVDKYLTSSVTKQ

-270 LNDEIQAQAAEKIRL
+270 LNDEIQAQASEKIRL

-349 SDVKIMEI
+349 SDVKIMEV
-357 LNHIEDKKYQI
+357 LNHIEKKEYQI
-368 PNLGT
+368 PNLGK
-373 KTLVDAFPIE
+373 KTLVNAFPIE
-383 FRMEDLKAAIFSK
+383 FRMQDLKAAIFAK

-402 KKIRSQTTD
+402 KKVRSQTTD
-411 LRLKIGQLK
+411 LKLKIAQLK
-420 YLSTRPEDSEDYISY
+420 YHSTLTEDNPNYISY

-440 QVKELQDDPNYGT
+440 QVNELQEDPNYGT
-453 LPEAATIFND
+453 LPEAATIFNN
-463 AFNFKPRS
+463 AFSFKPRS
-471 IGKDNSAKAARKE
+471 LGKDNSTKAALKD
-484 IERYGSLSVATYMD
+484 IQRYGSVSVETYMR
-498 LHPDDKKK
+498 LNKDDQKK
-506 FADAVNDDI
+506 FEGAVSEDV
-515 RWDQTAEGK
+515 RWDQTTEGK
-524 ILLEEYMA
+524 KLIDEYLG
-532 DNGKFDKALTLAFL
+532 DDSKFDKALTLSFL
-546 GPTKGLNTSATKDIS
+546 GPSKGLDTSGTKS
-561 LQNALDYAKNKHVW
+561 VLLQNALEYAKTKDIWARVEVFRKNK
-575 SLVEQIRN
+575 E
-583 SGQFDGQ
+583 FDGQ

-613 QQASN
+613 QTAADPKGGSAAQRLA
-618 ANAGEAEKRFAE
+618 AG
-630 GNLYALRFGADQL
+630 NPYALDFGADKL
-643 SLFVNPK
+643 SVFANSI

-656 LSLSKKLAESDNVF
+656 TSLSTKLADADNIF
-670 QNFLGKLDQEVG
+670 QNFEGRLDKTVG
-682 EDPILNLSD
+682 DDPILTLSD
-691 QLFVSESQKKQLD
+691 TLFENELQKNQLKFVES
-704 FIKEG
+704 G
-709 GLYKTESELVR
+709 GLYSGETELVR
-720 KLSLADPKKRDPFT
+720 KLSMIDPKKRDPFT
-734 LGNILRDKYDLETV
+734 LGNLLREKYDLPLV
-748 EFESLPEDRQRII
+748 EFESLPKDRQDII
-761 TYFKEQNAGVRELL
+761 TLFKKQNADVRELL
-775 MSPYSKQR
+775 MSPYSKLK

-793 SVNNLHKAIYTAGFD
+793 SVNNLHRAINTAGFD
-808 HTDMDSSDI
+808 HTDIDDADVAD
-817 SEILADEKH
+817 ILANM
-826 GINATR
+826 GATR
-832 QEFEQD
+832 QEYNENEDIQG
-838 TDLQEKVFKIHINNL
+838 KVFKIHVNNL
-853 LDKAILTTENKYVAI
+853 LDKAILSTENKSIAI
-868 QKVASEFGSGKYWYS
+868 QKVAAEFGDGKYWYS
-883 QSNQPINNSVLKA
+883 GRNKGLTNSVLKA
-896 YYRGWNIDDKEQFTS
+896 YYRGWNIDDKDQFLN
-911 VIEGAGNK
+911 VVEDAAGK
-919 ITKVNF
+919 ITRLNF
-925 GELSAETNNINSNI
+925 GELSAETNNMNSNI
-939 VQAEIDELVEPPKYV
+939 IQAEIEELVEPPKYV
-954 KGDNNR
+954 VGSNNR

-968 NWNKN
+968 DWNKM

-981 NVLKRLETGN
+981 NVLKQLETTTD
-991 TELFYGVLNADVE
+991 TELFYGVLGANME
-1004 SKNLYYDLKASF
+1004 SRDLYYNIKASL
-1016 GDKQFKELLQKTNK
+1016 GDKHFKQLLKTAND
-1030 KYTEKTGKSFGVGR
+1030 KYTEKTGRSYDVGR
-1044 QNLSQTLRQNRIFS
+1044 LSKSQQLKKDRVFS
-1058 DLFFEELIK
+1058 DLFFAELIK
-1067 TEQFYRL
+1067 TEQFFRL

>member
-15 RLSPDESRELANAAK
+15 RLSPDESREIANAAK
-30 AADKNR
+30 AADRNR

-75 SDTLNRAVQVG
+75 SDSLNKAVQAG
-86 AKTLGVDYINRAR
+86 AKTLGVDYINKKR
-99 QAAYDDF
+99 QEAYNDY

-116 KAKTDL
+116 L
-122 SKSQVKEINE
+122 SRTKLNEGQVKEINE
-132 KINRLET
+132 KINQLET

-200 TTVIKMDDNREIRV
+200 DTVITMDDGREIRV

-228 VENKLIKEYE
+228 VENQLIKEYE

-262 LQSYRDKK
+262 LQQYRDKK

-299 EDTTEFDNAID
+299 EDTTDFDNAID

-349 SDVKIMEI
+349 SDVKIMEV
-357 LNHIEDKKYQI
+357 LNHIEKKEYQI
-368 PNLGT
+368 PNLGK
-373 KTLVDAFPIE
+373 KTLVNAFPIE
-383 FRMEDLKAAIFSK
+383 FRMEDLKASIFAK

-402 KKIRSQTTD
+402 KKVRSQTTD
-411 LRLKIGQLK
+411 LKLKVAQLK
-420 YLSTRPEDSEDYISY
+420 YHSTLTEDNPNYISY

-440 QVKELQDDPNYGT
+440 QIKELQENPEYGA
-453 LPEAATIFND
+453 LPEAATIFNN
-463 AFNFKPRS
+463 AFSFKPVS
-471 IGKDNSAKAARKE
+471 LGKDNSAKAARKE
-484 IERYGSLSVATYMD
+484 IERYGSLSVATYMT
-498 LHPDDKKK
+498 LNKDDQNKYKN
-506 FADAVNDDI
+506 AVSEDV
-515 RWDQTAEGK
+515 RWDQTTEGK
-524 ILLEEYMA
+524 KLLDMYLG
-532 DNGKFDKALTLAFL
+532 DDSKFDKALTLSFL
-546 GPTKGLNTSATKDIS
+546 GPSKGLDTSGSKS
-561 LQNALDYAKNKHVW
+561 VLLQNALYYAKNTDIW
-575 SLVEQIRN
+575 ARVEVMRKN
-583 SGQFDGQ
+583 KEFDGQ
-590 IPEGMDPNMFYFQKA
+590 IPPDMDPNMFYFKKA

-613 QQASN
+613 QTAADPQGGTAEQRLL
-618 ANAGEAEKRFAE
+618 AG
-630 GNLYALRFGADQL
+630 NPYALTFGGDKL
-643 SLFVNPK
+643 SVFANSI

-656 LSLSKKLAESDNVF
+656 TSLSTKLAEADNLF
-670 QNFLGKLDQEVG
+670 QNFEGRLDKTVG
-682 EDPILNLSD
+682 DDAILTLSD
-691 QLFVSESQKKQLD
+691 TLFENESQKNQLK
-704 FIKEG
+704 FVESG
-709 GLYKTESELVR
+709 GVYSGETELVQ
-720 KLSLADPKKRDPFT
+720 KLSMIDPKKRDPFT
-734 LGNILRDKYDLETV
+734 LGNLLREKYDLPLV
-748 EFESLPEDRQRII
+748 EFESLPKDRQDII
-761 TYFKEQNAGVRELL
+761 TLFKEQNADVRELL
-775 MSPYSKQR
+775 MSPYSKLK

-793 SVNNLHKAIYTAGFD
+793 SVNNLHRAINTAGFD
-808 HTDMDSSDI
+808 HTDIDDADVAD
-817 SEILADEKH
+817 ILA
-826 GINATR
+826 NAGFTR
-832 QEFEQD
+832 QEYNENEDIQG
-838 TDLQEKVFKIHINNL
+838 KVFKIHVNNL
-853 LDKAILTTENKYVAI
+853 LNKAILSTENKSIAI
-868 QKVASEFGSGKYWYS
+868 QKVAAEFGNGKYWYS
-883 QSNQPINNSVLKA
+883 GSNKPLTNSVLKA
-896 YYRGWNIDDKEQFTS
+896 YYRGWNIDDKDQFLN
-911 VIEGAGNK
+911 VVEDAAGN
-919 ITKVNF
+919 ITRLNF
-925 GELSAETNNINSNI
+925 GELSAETNNMNSNI
-939 VQAEIDELVEPPKYV
+939 IQAEIDELVEPPKYV
-954 KGDNNR
+954 VGSNNR

-968 NWNKN
+968 DWNKM

-981 NVLKRLETGN
+981 NVLKQLETTTD
-991 TELFYGVLNADVE
+991 TELFYGVLGANME
-1004 SKNLYYDLKASF
+1004 SRDLYYNIKASL
-1016 GDKQFKELLQKTNK
+1016 GDKQFKQLLKTAND
-1030 KYTEKTGKSFGVGR
+1030 KYTEKTGRLYDVGR
-1044 QNLSQTLRQNRIFS
+1044 ISKAQQLKKDRVFS
-1058 DLFFEELIK
+1058 DLFFAELIK

>member
-15 RLSPDESRELANAAK
+15 RLSPDESREIANAAK

-75 SDTLNRAVQVG
+75 SETLNKAVQVG

-99 QAAYDDF
+99 QAAYNDYRD
-106 RAGLAGDEEA
+106 GLAGNEEA
-116 KAKTDL
+116 LAKTKL
-122 SKSQVKEINE
+122 NESQVTEINE
-132 KINRLET
+132 KINQLET

-200 TTVIKMDDNREIRV
+200 TTVIEMEDGREIRV

-228 VENKLIKEYE
+228 VENQLIKEYE

-349 SDVKIMEI
+349 SDVKIMEV
-357 LNHIEDKKYQI
+357 LNHIEQKEYQI
-368 PNLGT
+368 PNLGK
-373 KTLVDAFPIE
+373 KTLVNAFPIE
-383 FRMEDLKAAIFSK
+383 FRMEDLKASIFAK

-402 KKIRSQTTD
+402 KKVRSQTTD
-411 LRLKIGQLK
+411 LKLKIAQLK
-420 YLSTRPEDSEDYISY
+420 YHSTLTEDNPNYISY

-440 QVKELQDDPNYGT
+440 QVNELQEDPNYGT
-453 LPEAATIFND
+453 LPEATTIFNN
-463 AFNFKPRS
+463 AFSFKPRS
-471 IGKDNSAKAARKE
+471 LGKDNSAKAARKE
-484 IERYGSLSVATYMD
+484 IERYGSLSVATYMT
-498 LHPDDKKK
+498 LNKDDQKKYES
-506 FADAVNDDI
+506 AVSEDV
-515 RWDQTAEGK
+515 RWDQTTEGK
-524 ILLEEYMA
+524 KLIKEYLG
-532 DNGKFDKALTLAFL
+532 DDSKFDKALTLSFL
-546 GPTKGLNTSATKDIS
+546 GPSKGLDTSGTKS
-561 LQNALDYAKNKHVW
+561 VLLQNALEYAKTKDIWARVEVMRKNK
-575 SLVEQIRN
+575 E
-583 SGQFDGQ
+583 FDGQ
-590 IPEGMDPNMFYFQKA
+590 IPPDMDPNMFYFQKA

-613 QQASN
+613 QTA
-618 ANAGEAEKRFAE
+618 ANPQGGTAEQRLLAG
-630 GNLYALRFGADQL
+630 NPYALTFGGDKL
-643 SLFVNPK
+643 SVFANSI

-656 LSLSKKLAESDNVF
+656 TSLSKKLADADNIF
-670 QNFLGKLDQEVG
+670 QNFEGRLDKTVG
-682 EDPILNLSD
+682 DDPILTLSD
-691 QLFVSESQKKQLD
+691 TLFENEGQKNQLKFVKQ
-704 FIKEG
+704 G
-709 GLYKTESELVR
+709 GVYKGETELVQ
-720 KLSLADPKKRDPFT
+720 KLSMIDPKKRDPFT
-734 LGNILRDKYDLETV
+734 LGNLLREKYNLETV
-748 EFESLPEDRQRII
+748 EFESLPKDRQDII
-761 TYFKEQNAGVRELL
+761 TLFKQQNADVRDLL
-775 MSPYSKQR
+775 MSPYSKLK

-793 SVNNLHKAIYTAGFD
+793 SVNNLHRAINTAGFD
-808 HTDMDSSDI
+808 HTDIDDADVAD
-817 SEILADEKH
+817 ILA
-826 GINATR
+826 NAGFTR
-832 QEFEQD
+832 QEYNQNEDIQG
-838 TDLQEKVFKIHINNL
+838 KVFKIHVNNL
-853 LDKAILTTENKYVAI
+853 LNKAILSTENKSIAI
-868 QKVASEFGSGKYWYS
+868 QKVAAEFGNGKYWYS
-883 QSNQPINNSVLKA
+883 ASNKPLTNSVLKA
-896 YYRGWNIDDKEQFTS
+896 YYRGWNIDNKDQFLN
-911 VIEGAGNK
+911 VVEDAAGK
-919 ITKVNF
+919 ITKLNF
-925 GELSAETNNINSNI
+925 GELSAETNNMNSNI
-939 VQAEIDELVEPPKYV
+939 IQAEIEELVEPPKYV
-954 KGDNNR
+954 VGDNNR

-968 NWNKN
+968 DWNKM

-981 NVLKRLETGN
+981 NVLKQLETTTD
-991 TELFYGVLNADVE
+991 TELFYGVLGANME
-1004 SKNLYYDLKASF
+1004 SRDLYYNIKASL
-1016 GDKQFKELLQKTNK
+1016 GDKHFKQLLKTAND
-1030 KYTEKTGKSFGVGR
+1030 KYTEKTGKSYDVGR
-1044 QNLSQTLRQNRIFS
+1044 LSKAQQLKKDRVFS
-1058 DLFFEELIK
+1058 DLFFAELIK

>member
-15 RLSPDESRELANAAK
+15 RLSPDESREIANAAK

-75 SDTLNRAVQVG
+75 SETLNKAVQTG

-99 QAAYDDF
+99 QAAYNDYRD
-106 RAGLAGDEEA
+106 ALAGDEEA
-116 KAKTDL
+116 LAKTKL
-122 SKSQVKEINE
+122 NESQVKEINE
-132 KINRLET
+132 KINQLET

-155 SYEQKYRLLN
+155 DYEQKYRLLN

-200 TTVIKMDDNREIRV
+200 DSVIEMDDGREIRV

-228 VENKLIKEYE
+228 VENQLIKEYE

-262 LQSYRDKK
+262 LQQYRDKK
-270 LNDEIQAQAAEKIRL
+270 LNDEIQSQAAEKIRL

-349 SDVKIMEI
+349 SDVKIMEV
-357 LNHIEDKKYQI
+357 LNHIEQKEYQI
-368 PNLGT
+368 PNLGK
-373 KTLVDAFPIE
+373 KTLVNAFPIE
-383 FRMEDLKAAIFSK
+383 FRMEDLKASIFAK

-402 KKIRSQTTD
+402 KKVRSQTTD
-411 LRLKIGQLK
+411 LKLKIAQLK
-420 YLSTRPEDSEDYISY
+420 YHSTLTEDNPNYISY

-440 QVKELQDDPNYGT
+440 QVNELQEDPNYGT
-453 LPEAATIFND
+453 LPEAATIFNN
-463 AFNFKPRS
+463 AFSFKPRS
-471 IGKDNSAKAARKE
+471 LGKDNSSKAATKE
-484 IERYGSLSVATYMD
+484 IQRYGSLSVTTYMT
-498 LHPDDKKK
+498 LNKDDQNKYKN
-506 FADAVNDDI
+506 AVSEDV
-515 RWDQTAEGK
+515 RWDQTTEGK
-524 ILLEEYMA
+524 KLIDEYLG
-532 DNGKFDKALTLAFL
+532 DNSKFDKALTLSFL
-546 GPTKGLNTSATKDIS
+546 GPSKGLDTSGTKS
-561 LQNALDYAKNKHVW
+561 VLLQNALEYAKTKDIWARVEVMRKNK
-575 SLVEQIRN
+575 E
-583 SGQFDGQ
+583 FDGQ

-613 QQASN
+613 QTAADPKGGS
-618 ANAGEAEKRFAE
+618 AAERLAAG
-630 GNLYALRFGADQL
+630 NPYALTFGGDKL
-643 SLFVNPK
+643 SVFANSI

-656 LSLSKKLAESDNVF
+656 TSLSTKLAEADNLF
-670 QNFLGKLDQEVG
+670 QNFEGELDATVG
-682 EDPILNLSD
+682 DDPILFLSD
-691 QLFVSESQKKQLD
+691 KFFKDEGKRDQLKFVES
-704 FIKEG
+704 G
-709 GLYKTESELVR
+709 GLYSGETELVR
-720 KLSLADPKKRDPFT
+720 KLSMIDPKKRDPFT
-734 LGNILRDKYDLETV
+734 LGNLLREKYDLPLV
-748 EFESLPEDRQRII
+748 EFESLPQDRQDII
-761 TYFKEQNAGVRELL
+761 TLFKRQNADVRDLL
-775 MSPYSKQR
+775 MSPYSKLK

-793 SVNNLHKAIYTAGFD
+793 SVNNLHRAISTAGFD
-808 HTDMDSSDI
+808 HTDIDDADVAD
-817 SEILADEKH
+817 ILA
-826 GINATR
+826 NAGFTR
-832 QEFEQD
+832 QEYNENEDIQG
-838 TDLQEKVFKIHINNL
+838 KVFKIHVNNL
-853 LDKAILTTENKYVAI
+853 LDKAILSTENKSIAI
-868 QKVASEFGSGKYWYS
+868 QKVAAEFGNGKYWYS
-883 QSNQPINNSVLKA
+883 GRNKGLTNSVLKA
-896 YYRGWNIDDKEQFTS
+896 YYRGWNIDDKDQFLN
-911 VIEGAGNK
+911 VVEDAAGN
-919 ITKVNF
+919 ITRLNF
-925 GELSAETNNINSNI
+925 GELSAETNNMNSNI
-939 VQAEIDELVEPPKYV
+939 IQAEIDELVEPPKYV
-954 KGDNNR
+954 VGSNNR

-968 NWNKN
+968 DWNKN

-981 NVLKRLETGN
+981 NVLKQLETTTD
-991 TELFYGVLNADVE
+991 TELFYGVLGANME
-1004 SKNLYYDLKASF
+1004 SRDLYYNIKASL
-1016 GDKQFKELLQKTNK
+1016 GDKHFKQLLKTTND
-1030 KYTEKTGKSFGVGR
+1030 KYTEKTGRSYNVGR
-1044 QNLSQTLRQNRIFS
+1044 LSKAQQLKKDRAFS
-1058 DLFFEELIK
+1058 DLFFAELIK
-1067 TEQFYRL
+1067 TEQFFRL

>member
-15 RLSPDESRELANAAK
+15 RLSPDESREIANAAK
-30 AADKNR
+30 AADRNR

-75 SDTLNRAVQVG
+75 SDSLNKAVQAG
-86 AKTLGVDYINRAR
+86 AKTLGVDYINKKR
-99 QAAYDDF
+99 QEAYNDY

-116 KAKTDL
+116 L
-122 SKSQVKEINE
+122 SRTKLNEGQVKEINE
-132 KINRLET
+132 KINQLET

-200 TTVIKMDDNREIRV
+200 DTVITMDDGREIRV

-228 VENKLIKEYE
+228 VENQLIKEYE

-262 LQSYRDKK
+262 LQQYRDKK

-299 EDTTEFDNAID
+299 EDTTDFDNAID

-349 SDVKIMEI
+349 SDVKIMEV
-357 LNHIEDKKYQI
+357 LNHIEKKEYQI
-368 PNLGT
+368 PNLGK
-373 KTLVDAFPIE
+373 KTLVNAFPIE
-383 FRMEDLKAAIFSK
+383 FRMEDLKASIFAK

-402 KKIRSQTTD
+402 KKVRSQTTD
-411 LRLKIGQLK
+411 LKLKVAQLK
-420 YLSTRPEDSEDYISY
+420 YHSTLTEDNPNYISY

-440 QVKELQDDPNYGT
+440 QIKELQENPEYGA
-453 LPEAATIFND
+453 LPEAATIFNN
-463 AFNFKPRS
+463 AFSFKPVS
-471 IGKDNSAKAARKE
+471 LGKDNSAKAARKE
-484 IERYGSLSVATYMD
+484 IERYGSLSVATYMT
-498 LHPDDKKK
+498 LNKDDQNKYKN
-506 FADAVNDDI
+506 AVSEDV
-515 RWDQTAEGK
+515 RWDQTTEGK
-524 ILLEEYMA
+524 KLLDMYLG
-532 DNGKFDKALTLAFL
+532 DDSKFDKALTLSFL
-546 GPTKGLNTSATKDIS
+546 GPSKGLDTSGSKS
-561 LQNALDYAKNKHVW
+561 VLLQNALYYAKNTDIW
-575 SLVEQIRN
+575 ARVEVMRKN
-583 SGQFDGQ
+583 KEFDGQ
-590 IPEGMDPNMFYFQKA
+590 IPPDMDPNMFYFKKA

-613 QQASN
+613 QTAADPQGGTAEQRLL
-618 ANAGEAEKRFAE
+618 AG
-630 GNLYALRFGADQL
+630 NPYALTFGGDKL
-643 SLFVNPK
+643 SVFANSI

-656 LSLSKKLAESDNVF
+656 TSLSTKLAEADNLF
-670 QNFLGKLDQEVG
+670 QNFEGRLDKTVG
-682 EDPILNLSD
+682 DDAILTLSD
-691 QLFVSESQKKQLD
+691 TLFENESQKNQLK
-704 FIKEG
+704 FVESG
-709 GLYKTESELVR
+709 GVYSGETELVQ
-720 KLSLADPKKRDPFT
+720 KLSMIDPKKRDPFT
-734 LGNILRDKYDLETV
+734 LGNLLREKYDLPLV
-748 EFESLPEDRQRII
+748 EFESLPKDRQDII
-761 TYFKEQNAGVRELL
+761 TLFKEQNADVRELL
-775 MSPYSKQR
+775 MSPYSKLK

-793 SVNNLHKAIYTAGFD
+793 SVNNLHRAINTAGFD
-808 HTDMDSSDI
+808 HTDIDDADVAD
-817 SEILADEKH
+817 ILA
-826 GINATR
+826 NAGFTR
-832 QEFEQD
+832 QEYNENEDIQG
-838 TDLQEKVFKIHINNL
+838 KVFKIHVNNL
-853 LDKAILTTENKYVAI
+853 LNKAILSTENKSIAI
-868 QKVASEFGSGKYWYS
+868 QKVAAEFGNGKYWYS
-883 QSNQPINNSVLKA
+883 ASNKGLTNSVLKA
-896 YYRGWNIDDKEQFTS
+896 YYRGWNIDDKDQFLN
-911 VIEGAGNK
+911 VVEDAAGN
-919 ITKVNF
+919 ITRLNF
-925 GELSAETNNINSNI
+925 GELSAETNNMNSNI
-939 VQAEIDELVEPPKYV
+939 IQAEIDELVEPPKYV
-954 KGDNNR
+954 VGSNNR

-968 NWNKN
+968 DWNKM

-981 NVLKRLETGN
+981 NVLKQLETTTD
-991 TELFYGVLNADVE
+991 TELFYGVLGANME
-1004 SKNLYYDLKASF
+1004 SRDLYYNIKASL
-1016 GDKQFKELLQKTNK
+1016 GDKQFKQLLKTAND
-1030 KYTEKTGKSFGVGR
+1030 KYTEKTGRLYDVGR
-1044 QNLSQTLRQNRIFS
+1044 ISKAQQLKKDRVFS
-1058 DLFFEELIK
+1058 DLFFAELIK

>member
-15 RLSPDESRELANAAK
+15 RLSPDESREIANAAK
-30 AADKNR
+30 AADRNR

-75 SDTLNRAVQVG
+75 SETLNKAVQVG

-106 RAGLAGDEEA
+106 RAGLAGDPEA

-132 KINRLET
+132 KINQLET

-200 TTVIKMDDNREIRV
+200 DTVIKMDDDREIRV

-247 SSIVDKYLTSSVTKQ
+247 SSIVNKYLTESVTKQ

-349 SDVKIMEI
+349 SDVKIMEV
-357 LNHIEDKKYQI
+357 LNHIEQKEYQI
-368 PNLGT
+368 PNLGK
-373 KTLVDAFPIE
+373 KTLVNAFPIE
-383 FRMEDLKAAIFSK
+383 FRMQDLKAAIFAK

-402 KKIRSQTTD
+402 KKVRSQTTD
-411 LRLKIGQLK
+411 LKLKVAQLK
-420 YLSTRPEDSEDYISY
+420 YHSTLTEDNPNYISY

-440 QVKELQDDPNYGT
+440 QVKELQENPEYGA
-453 LPEAATIFND
+453 LPEAATIFNN
-463 AFNFKPRS
+463 AFSFKPVS
-471 IGKDNSAKAARKE
+471 LGKDNSSKAARKE
-484 IERYGSLSVATYMD
+484 IQRYGSLSVTTYMT
-498 LHPDDKKK
+498 LSKDDQKK
-506 FADAVNDDI
+506 FEGAVSEDV
-515 RWDQTAEGK
+515 RWDQTTEGK
-524 ILLEEYMA
+524 KLVKEYLG
-532 DNGKFDKALTLAFL
+532 DDSKFDKALALSFL
-546 GPTKGLNTSATKDIS
+546 GPSKGLDTSGAKS
-561 LQNALDYAKNKHVW
+561 VLLQNALEYAKTEDIWARVEVMRKNK
-575 SLVEQIRN
+575 E
-583 SGQFDGQ
+583 FDGQ
-590 IPEGMDPNMFYFQKA
+590 IPPDMDPNMFYFQKA

-613 QQASN
+613 QTAADPKGGTAEQRLL
-618 ANAGEAEKRFAE
+618 AG
-630 GNLYALRFGADQL
+630 NPYALTFGGDKL
-643 SLFVNPK
+643 SVFANSR

-656 LSLSKKLAESDNVF
+656 TSLSTKLAEADNIFQNFEGRLDKTVGDDPILSLSDTLFENEGQKNQLKFVES
-670 QNFLGKLDQEVG
+670 
-682 EDPILNLSD
+682 
-691 QLFVSESQKKQLD
+691 
-704 FIKEG
+704 G
-709 GLYKTESELVR
+709 GLYSGETELVR
-720 KLSLADPKKRDPFT
+720 KLSMIDPKKRDPFT
-734 LGNILRDKYDLETV
+734 LGNLLREKYDLPLV
-748 EFESLPEDRQRII
+748 EFESLPKDRQDII
-761 TYFKEQNAGVRELL
+761 TLFKQQNADVRDLL
-775 MSPYSKQR
+775 MSPYSKLK

-793 SVNNLHKAIYTAGFD
+793 SVNNLHRAINTAGFD
-808 HTDMDSSDI
+808 HTDIDDADVAD
-817 SEILADEKH
+817 ILA
-826 GINATR
+826 NAGFTR
-832 QEFEQD
+832 QEYNENEDIQG
-838 TDLQEKVFKIHINNL
+838 KVFKIHVNNL
-853 LDKAILTTENKYVAI
+853 LDKAILSTENKSIAI
-868 QKVASEFGSGKYWYS
+868 QKVAAEFGNGKYWYS
-883 QSNQPINNSVLKA
+883 GSNKGLTNSVLKA
-896 YYRGWNIDDKEQFTS
+896 YYRGWNIDDKDQFLN
-911 VIEGAGNK
+911 VVEDAAGN
-919 ITKVNF
+919 ITRLNF
-925 GELSAETNNINSNI
+925 GELSAETNNMNSNI
-939 VQAEIDELVEPPKYV
+939 IQAEIDELVEPPKYV
-954 KGDNNR
+954 VGSNNR
-960 RTVNKDWK
+960 RTVNRDWKDW
-968 NWNKN
+968 NKM

-981 NVLKRLETGN
+981 NVLKQLETTTD
-991 TELFYGVLNADVE
+991 TELFYGVLGANME
-1004 SKNLYYDLKASF
+1004 SRDLYYNIKASL
-1016 GDKQFKELLQKTNK
+1016 GDKHFKQLLKTAND
-1030 KYTEKTGKSFGVGR
+1030 KYTQKTGKLYDVGR
-1044 QNLSQTLRQNRIFS
+1044 ISKSQQLKKDRVFS
-1058 DLFFEELIK
+1058 DLFFAELIK